1 MPYADPEKSFDS
13 AARHLFRHLH
23 DAAMLRR
30 NPLVR
35 PFFADRRYGTEGA
48 ALAAIHARIMAQAR
62 ACCVGETAS
71 GAEHQVRRRQTI
83 VTALCA
89 GEPVAQTIARMT
101 DLAAPVLPRT
111 PRHLRAGCARPV
123 RRRGAGR
130 SSGGRSTIRCV
141 CSSSERRRSRT
152 KGSRRK
158 ASACWIARGRR
169 IPPGEA
175 RSAAQLELSDA
186 LVSLGDVARAAKL
199 LASAR
204 RHAAE
209 RGGDRRA
216 ASADDR
222 MLLAEARLAFATGRD
237 AEIGPALD
245 GLADRLIAERRSDE
259 PTLELLI
266 ECGTWHCSG
275 ARFADARRVLR
286 RAREVAA
293 RLGDMSPGQ
302 RVALAL
308 LKAYAVED
316 DSDVFDGSYRRFSL
330 ALETSIAAGSTRG
343 ALEATTGLMG
353 YYASIGRHDAMYAF
367 ADRALEIAR
376 ATEGTRHVLFAAAWI
391 GTTLMKTDR
400 WRDAEQ
406 LVFEAE
412 RLSAPGTLYWTFVK
426 EAQADFL
433 ARTGRYEAAQAAF
446 SAVQDAARKLGNRK
460 WQAIALRDV
469 GLLLS
474 RIGRRRESADSLRQA
489 VALAGDAAGAWSAS
503 LTYRAASKVLADPRV
518 ERLAKRAAPVATGDR
533 SAHAARPPSAAGSR
547 RSRAFTLSHSSL
559 PRS

>member
-1 MPYADPEKSFDS
+1 MPYADPDKSFDS

-89 GEPVAQTIARMT
+89 GEPVAQTIARMRISRRQYYRERHAICAQVARGLS
-101 DLAAPVLPRT
+101 DGEERADAPVVVYDP
-111 PRHLRAGCARPV
+111 LRLLFKR
-123 RRRGAGR
+123 
-130 SSGGRSTIRCV
+130 
-141 CSSSERRRSRT
+141 
-152 KGSRRK
+152 
-158 ASACWIARGRR
+158 ASALADQGFAQKGVGLLDRAWSQ

-308 LKAYAVED
+308 LEAYAVED

-469 GLLLS
+469 GLVLS

-533 SAHAARPPSAAGSR
+533 SAHAARPPSAAGGR

-559 PRS
+559 LRS